1 MSSVRVEKKKF
12 LPVRLTL
19 NMCLAILLYATT
31 FIAYWPSLHGGL
43 VWDDIAHI
51 TRPELQ
57 SLRGLGRIW
66 FEVGATQ
73 QYYPL
78 LHSAFWVEHRLWGDN
93 TFGYHVLNAALHAT
107 AACLFALI
115 LSELSINGAWI
126 GAFIF
131 ALHPVSVES
140 VAWISEQKNTLSAVF
155 YLSAMLLYLRHDEQT
170 QGGGS
175 RFTSAYFI
183 SLACFTAA
191 ILSKS
196 ATATLPA
203 ALLVILWWKRGRLS
217 WNRDVLPLVPWFAIG
232 IGSGLV
238 TAWVERRF
246 LGAVGNS
253 FSFSAV
259 QRSLIAGRAVSFY
272 LSKLL
277 WPYDL
282 MFIYPRW
289 DVDGSIWWQYLFPA
303 GVIMLVA
310 GAWRIRS
317 KSRAPLAAA
326 LFFVGSLFPALGFVN
341 VYPFIFSFVADHF
354 QYIASLGVIA
364 LAAAFCRGK
373 RRTAF
378 AIVTVGILG
387 TLTWLDCL
395 KYRDAETLYRT
406 TILQNRNCWMCYNNL
421 GVTFLQ
427 EGRLPEAMQQFQEAI
442 RVKPDSADALGNL
455 GNVLITLGQPQE
467 AMPYL
472 QKAFQSTSDYGD
484 AKLRFGAGLLEMNRV
499 TEAISDIREGTRLK
513 PNRAAA
519 HSLLGAALRRSG
531 QLAAAKAEFQEAIRL
546 EPESAPLYREL
557 AETQEE
563 LGETDEAILQFETAV
578 RIDPQYADAH
588 QALAELYAAK
598 GRPVDAAA
606 HYQEVLRLKP
616 DQPVVHND
624 LAVVLM
630 GLKKPQEAEAH
641 LLEAIRLKPDYA
653 DAHYNFG
660 LMLLAGR
667 SRRAEAITELK
678 SSLRYAPNH
687 AEAHW
692 ALGAVLYD
700 SRQFAEAVAEFAE
713 AKRLKPDLA
722 GVQDDL
728 ELARRAAS
736 KGLN

>member
-1 MSSVRVEKKKF
+1 MSAVLVEKKKF

-19 NMCLAILLYATT
+19 NMCLAVLLYATT

-93 TFGYHVLNAALHAT
+93 TFWYHVLNVALHAT
-107 AACLFALI
+107 DACVFALI
-115 LSELSINGAWI
+115 LSELSVSGAWI

-140 VAWISEQKNTLSAVF
+140 VAWISEQKNTLSALF
-155 YLSAMLLYLRHDEQT
+155 YLSAMLLYLRRDEHNQK
-170 QGGGS
+170 GGYPLT
-175 RFTSAYFI
+175 RAYFI
-183 SLACFTAA
+183 SLACFAAA
-191 ILSKS
+191 ILTKS
-196 ATATLPA
+196 VTATLPA
-203 ALLVILWWKRGRLS
+203 ALLVILWWKRGSLS

-232 IGSGLV
+232 MGGGLV

-246 LGAVGNS
+246 LGAVGNG
-253 FSFSAV
+253 FAFSAV
-259 QRSLIAGRAVSFY
+259 QRSLIAGRAVWFY

-277 WPYDL
+277 WPHDL

-289 DVDGSIWWQYLFPA
+289 DVRESIWWQYLFPA
-303 GVIMLVA
+303 GVIVLFVA
-310 GAWRIRS
+310 AWLIRS
-317 KSRAPLAAA
+317 KSRTPLAAA

-354 QYIASLGVIA
+354 QYLAGLGIIA
-364 LAAAFCRGK
+364 LAAAFCQGR

-378 AIVTVGILG
+378 AIVAVGVLG
-387 TLTWLDCL
+387 TLTWLNSAN
-395 KYRDAETLYRT
+395 YRDAEILYRT
-406 TILQNRNCWMCYNNL
+406 TILRNRNCWMCYNNL
-421 GVTFLQ
+421 GIIFLH
-427 EGRLPEAMQQFQEAI
+427 EGRMPEAMQQFEQAVRI
-442 RVKPDSADALGNL
+442 RPDSADALGNL
-455 GNVLITLGQPQE
+455 GNVLISLGRPRE

-472 QKAFQSTSDYGD
+472 QKAFQSTSDYGE
-484 AKLRFGAGLLEMNRV
+484 AKLRFGAALLEMNRV
-499 TEAISDIREGTRLK
+499 DEAIDDIKEGTRLK

-519 HSLLGAALRRSG
+519 HSLLASAWRRSG

-557 AETQEE
+557 AETLED
-563 LGETDEAILQFETAV
+563 LGETDHAISQLEIAL
-578 RIDPQYADAH
+578 RMDPQYADAH
-588 QALAELYAAK
+588 KAVAELYAAK
-598 GRPVDAAA
+598 GRPADAAV
-606 HYQEVLRLKP
+606 HYEEVLRLKP
-616 DQPVVHND
+616 DQPVIHND

-630 GLKKPQEAEAH
+630 GLKKPQEAEGH

-653 DAHYNFG
+653 DAHYNLG
-660 LMLLAGR
+660 VLLFAGR
-667 SRRAEAITELK
+667 GRSAEAVAELK
-678 SSLRYAPNH
+678 SSLRYAPTH

-692 ALGAVLYD
+692 ALGAALYD
-700 SRQFAEAVAEFAE
+700 SRRFAEAVVEFAE
-713 AKRLKPDLA
+713 AQRLKPDLA

-728 ELARRAAS
+728 ALARRAAS
-736 KGLN
+736 QDR